1 MGPDPTWVAGLGGAV
16 GVILYAAAEIARRI
30 LKSAPKDDPVIK
42 QLRADHEKLKKTLD
56 TEIKFLTL
64 EKDAIVKR
72 LQKVERNGKN
82 GR

>member
-1 MGPDPTWVAGLGGAV
+1 MGADPTWVAGLGGAV

-42 QLRADHEKLKKTLD
+42 QLRKDVEALRTRAEFS
-56 TEIKFLTL
+56 EL
-64 EKDAIVKR
+64 ETRAIVER
-72 LQKVERNGKN
+72 LQKVERNGRN